1 MLGVTVTTG
10 EELRKWI
17 MKQKRERLD
26 MTVATRLPLSRYRTL
41 EVWCTRSLRKRS
53 ELIGIVLD
61 RVLEIYEKEAGDDE
75 PLEFFI
81 RRLHLDRDL

>member
-1 MLGVTVTTG
+1 MLGVSYTTR
-10 EELRKWI
+10 EELRKWV

-41 EVWCTRSLRKRS
+41 EVWCGRSLRKRS

-75 PLEFFI
+75 PLEFFV

>member
-1 MLGVTVTTG
+1 MLGVSVATG
-10 EELRKWI
+10 QELRKWV
-17 MKQKRERLD
+17 MKQKRERLE
-26 MTVATRLPLSRYRTL
+26 MTVATRLPRSRDRTL

-53 ELIGIVLD
+53 ELISIVLD
-61 RVLEIYEKEAGDDE
+61 RVLEIYEKEATDDE